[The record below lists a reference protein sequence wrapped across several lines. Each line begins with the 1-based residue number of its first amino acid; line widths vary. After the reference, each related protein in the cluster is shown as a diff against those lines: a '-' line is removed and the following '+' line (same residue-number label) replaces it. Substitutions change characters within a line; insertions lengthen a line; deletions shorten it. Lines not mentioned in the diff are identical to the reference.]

1 MSMRLIPYAGTEQPR
16 PRPLRDKDRRAALL
30 VNIHQRQK
38 QGRLLSEIGAEF
50 GSHIMVRSVV
60 LVWLFEAA
68 A

>member
-1 MSMRLIPYAGTEQPR
+1 MS
-16 PRPLRDKDRRAALL
+16 DKDRRAALL
-30 VNIHQRQK
+30 ANIHERQRQA
-38 QGRLLSEIGAEF
+38 RLLSEIGAEF

>member
-1 MSMRLIPYAGTEQPR
+1 V
-16 PRPLRDKDRRAALL
+16 DRRAALL
-30 VNIHQRQK
+30 ANIFMRQK